1 MTKDIEETREMME
14 KTQEITRL
22 MAKLESVLHDQKAH
36 IVASALVSY
45 LSALIHKHDVPLGY
59 MIEKLTEN
67 VYAYREGDTND

>member
-1 MTKDIEETREMME
+1 ME

-22 MAKLESVLHDQKAH
+22 MAKMESVLHDQKAH